1 MQYQWDPRPP
11 HAPVV
16 PEGRG
21 GACEERLVL
30 TGRHRDSSLVGK
42 SWAWRK
48 KLSVRKGKEEGG
60 GGGDEGTLGR
70 GREAGWE
77 AESS

>member
-30 TGRHRDSSLVGK
+30 TGRHRDSSLVGE
-42 SWAWRK
+42 SRARRK
-48 KLSVRKGKEEGG
+48 KLSVRKGKKEGG
-60 GGGDEGTLGR
+60 GG
-70 GREAGWE
+70 
-77 AESS
+77 